1 MLSLAFDLYQNMKKT
16 VFVNNKR
23 QNTYF
28 IDFLLF
34 Y

>member
-1 MLSLAFDLYQNMKKT
+1 MLSLAFDLYQNMKKA

-23 QNTYF
+23 QNTHF